1 MKRLLLSPVL
11 LFLLL
16 TNPAFAEN
24 YLCIADMATG
34 FRYNQGD
41 KSWEGSGFRVKDS
54 RYLISPLKNNAA
66 YHVKR
71 FGGTDVMSRCKE
83 GFNEVGN
90 LFCKGTFDISFN
102 KNNGRFVLTHTF
114 GYFNVLPDSKS
125 DSELIRK
132 SDQESATPFIEIG
145 MCSPTQVAS

>member
-1 MKRLLLSPVL
+1 MLI
-11 LFLLL
+11 FLLL
-16 TNPAFAEN
+16 INATFAED

-34 FRYNQGD
+34 FRYNQND

-54 RYLISPLKNNAA
+54 RYLISPLENNAA
-66 YHVKR
+66 YNVKR
-71 FGGTDVMSRCKE
+71 FGASIVMSRCKDD
-83 GFNEVGN
+83 FNEVGN
-90 LFCKGTFDISFN
+90 LFCKGTLDISFN

-114 GYFNVLPDSKS
+114 GYFNVLPDSND

-145 MCSPTQVAS
+145 MCSPV

>member
-1 MKRLLLSPVL
+1 MKKFLLSSVL
-11 LFLLL
+11 SFPLLINA
-16 TNPAFAEN
+16 TFAED

-34 FRYNQGD
+34 FKYNQDD

-54 RYLISPLKNNAA
+54 RYLISPLENNAA
-66 YHVKR
+66 YNVKR
-71 FGGTDVMSRCKE
+71 YGQTGVMSRCKD
-83 GFNEVGN
+83 GFNEIGN

-114 GYFNVLPDSKS
+114 GYFNVLPDSKD

-145 MCSPTQVAS
+145 MCIPV